1 MYYLL
6 ACLIYE
12 DVKPIMTFTQLCE
25 KLEELDEIT
34 VMELLDINTEDLVVR
49 FEDRVELKLE
59 ELQRDIGDE

>member
-1 MYYLL
+1 
-6 ACLIYE
+6 
-12 DVKPIMTFTQLCE
+12 MTFTQLCE

-59 ELQRDIGDE
+59 KLQRDIGDG

>member
-1 MYYLL
+1 
-6 ACLIYE
+6 
-12 DVKPIMTFTQLCE
+12 MTFTQLCE

-59 ELQRDIGDE
+59 KLQRDIGDE